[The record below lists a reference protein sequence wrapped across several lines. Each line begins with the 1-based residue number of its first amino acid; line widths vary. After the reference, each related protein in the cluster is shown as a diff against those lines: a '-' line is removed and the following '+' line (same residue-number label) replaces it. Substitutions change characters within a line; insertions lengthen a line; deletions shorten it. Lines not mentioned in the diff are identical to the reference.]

1 MRVIDPA
8 APPPRSDLVRLA
20 PARRFFSVYQY
31 LVPALL
37 FPASY
42 VLWLRRFDGDHGLVV
57 LALSVPVVFAYV
69 VPGIGTNVL
78 KLWEFRTRYRVGRFR
93 PHHGFVFGT
102 AASLFALC
110 ALERVGRPVVGAD
123 VVRAGFVLGSILGFW
138 NWIYDVAAIRS
149 GFLTVYNR
157 PWGERRGPEAIA
169 GDYAP
174 TLFGVFGV
182 CYGCSIRLGEQV
194 VLDLGRRDLLA
205 ALTLGS
211 NLAALALPVAAH
223 VLVSWLRN
231 GDWGLSPHGR
241 G

>member
-1 MRVIDPA
+1 MSVSETA
-8 APPPRSDLVRLA
+8 SS
-20 PARRFFSVYQY
+20 RRFFSVYQY
-31 LVPALL
+31 VVPALL

-42 VLWLRRFDGDHGLVV
+42 LLWLRRFDGDHGLVA

-78 KLWEFRTRYRVGRFR
+78 KLWEFNTRLRLGRFR

-110 ALERVGRPVVGAD
+110 ALERLGRPVEQQD
-123 VVRAGFVLGSILGFW
+123 VLRAGFVLGSILGFW
-138 NWIYDVAAIRS
+138 NWLYDVAAIRS
-149 GFLTVYNR
+149 GFLAVYNR
-157 PWGERRGPEAIA
+157 PWAEGRGPEAIA

-182 CYGCSIRLGEQV
+182 CYGCSLRLGEHV
-194 VLDLGRRDLLA
+194 VLDLGRRDLLPVV
-205 ALTLGS
+205 ALS
-211 NLAALALPVAAH
+211 CNLATLALPVAAH

-231 GDWGLSPHGR
+231 GEWGLSPQGR